1 MAQPFLVRSKGPNGL
16 AAVVFSV
23 GYQNPMGVL
32 ARVERDL
39 KKREVR
45 GKVLFDL
52 LLANGTKYNR
62 FYVGEFDGDHFTSEA
77 FASADTRHSEFA
89 SYCASAY
96 QESVENMDVSLL
108 TPAMR
113 FALGRGTPL

>member
-1 MAQPFLVRSKGPNGL
+1 MEQPFLVTAEGL
-16 AAVVFSV
+16 DGVSAVVFSV

-32 ARVERDL
+32 VRVERDL

-62 FYVGEFDGDHFTSEA
+62 FYVGEFDGDYFTSEA
-77 FASADTRHSEFA
+77 FDSADTRLA
-89 SYCASAY
+89 SS
-96 QESVENMDVSLL
+96 
-108 TPAMR
+108 PATANLSIKNR
-113 FALGRGTPL
+113 